1 MCLLRI
7 SGILY
12 IFAEYTIP
20 KHTYIMKL
28 NYFAPASEV
37 IKFSLSAIL
46 CESIENIEFQDYIDG
61 DNNY

>member
-1 MCLLRI
+1 
-7 SGILY
+7 
-12 IFAEYTIP
+12 
-20 KHTYIMKL
+20 MKL

-46 CESIENIEFQDYIDG
+46 CESIEDIEFQDYIDG